1 MAIQC
6 RRRPYDIGLWT
17 VSALAKHD
25 GRINDVEREFLY
37 HVEVLG
43 FTVARA
49 ADAVG
54 LRSPAAALQRPEII
68 EAREALRRAVQQ
80 RTTIT
85 KEDVVAG
92 YMDAIHIA
100 RLIADPKAMIG
111 GWGAIATTLGLNAP
125 TKVDVNVNVSNDEL
139 RNMKDSELVKLL
151 EADNVIDAD
160 FYEVRQ

>member
-1 MAIQC
+1 M
-6 RRRPYDIGLWT
+6 
-17 VSALAKHD
+17 VMNALAKTE

-37 HVEVLG
+37 HIEVLG

-49 ADAVG
+49 AEAVG
-54 LRSPAAALQRPEII
+54 LRSPSATLMRPEII
-68 EAREALRRAVQQ
+68 EARETLRRAVQQ
-80 RTTIT
+80 RTNIT

-92 YMDAIHIA
+92 YADAIHIA
-100 RLIADPKAMIG
+100 RLIADPKAMIA
-111 GWGAIATTLGLNAP
+111 GWGAIAALHGYNAP
-125 TKVDVNVNVSNDEL
+125 TKTEVNINVVGSEDL

>member
-1 MAIQC
+1 VN
-6 RRRPYDIGLWT
+6 T
-17 VSALAKHD
+17 LAKHD

-37 HVEVLG
+37 HIEVLG

-54 LRSPAAALQRPEII
+54 LKSPAAALKRPEII
-68 EAREALRRAVQQ
+68 EAREMLRRAVQQ

-92 YMDAIHIA
+92 YVDAINIA
-100 RLIADPKAMIG
+100 RLIADPKAMIA
-111 GWGAIATTLGLNAP
+111 GWGAIAATLGLNAP
-125 TKVDVNVNVSNDEL
+125 TKVDVNVNVSNDDL